1 MLALFASAFMVLI
14 LVLWLVGDYVDF
26 DHAVLWKPFDCVT
39 DSCWVLVFLEIL
51 GVDLVNFCEI
61 PHVG

>member
-1 MLALFASAFMVLI
+1 MLAILASFFLVLS
-14 LVLWLVGDYVDF
+14 LVLWLVSDYVDF

-39 DSCWVLVFLEIL
+39 DSRWVLIFLEIL
-51 GVDLVNFCEI
+51 GVDLVDFGEI

>member
-1 MLALFASAFMVLI
+1 MLALFASALMVVL
-14 LVLWLVGDYVDF
+14 LVLWLVGNYVDL
-26 DHAVLWKPFDCVT
+26 DHAVLWKPFHCVA

-51 GVDLVNFCEI
+51 GVDLVDFREI